1 MARLL
6 IVGASGKMGTALVT
20 AALGAG
26 YEVNALVRSRAKAAH
41 LPPGVNIF
49 EGDGRNAGALEAAL
63 KGVDAA
69 IIPAGGRKEPVTA
82 QVVGAALPVL
92 GALGIKR
99 LIVLS
104 AYGALDGRGLY
115 RWMMHTL
122 AKPVSADKVET
133 ERLLRSSPTEWTAVR
148 PGVLTD
154 GPLSG
159 KVQAGETAVLKGFPQ
174 VSRADVAQFII
185 GELQQRRFVRKSPVV
200 YV

>member
-1 MARLL
+1 MGRLL

-20 AALGAG
+20 AALAAG
-26 YEVNALVRSRAKAAH
+26 YDVNALVRSRARAAH
-41 LPPGVNIF
+41 LPKGVAIF
-49 EGDGRNAGALEAAL
+49 EGDGRDAAALEAAL
-63 KGVDAA
+63 LGVDAA

-92 GALGIKR
+92 GKLGIKR

-104 AYGALDGRGLY
+104 AYGALDGAGFY
-115 RWMMHTL
+115 RWMMQTL

-133 ERLLRSSPTEWTAVR
+133 ERLLRASNTDWTAVR
-148 PGVLTD
+148 PGILTD

-159 KVQAGETAVLKGFPQ
+159 KVQAGENVTLKGMPQ
-174 VSRADVAQFII
+174 VSRADVAAFIL
-185 GELQQRRFVRKSPVV
+185 GEYASPRFVRKSPAV